1 MSLDPQNLIRI
12 IPAEGHSRITSHPP
26 RRGWLLFMP
35 RAVIFVNGRI
45 PDLEQVRRLIRP
57 NDHIFA
63 ADGGTRH
70 ALALGLLPSLVIGD
84 LDSLSP
90 DDRLKLEA
98 AGTEIR
104 LYPRSKDE
112 TDFELAL
119 DYSVSAGFTEILVIG
134 ALGNRLDQAL
144 GNLSLLTDP
153 SLAGLDVRLDDGTE
167 QAWFIRTKDQVVGQR
182 GDVVSLIPW
191 GGEVNGI
198 TTIGLRW
205 PLNGETLHPSKSR
218 GLSNELLGESA
229 SISLDSGLLLV
240 IHSHHL
246 LS

>member
-1 MSLDPQNLIRI
+1 M
-12 IPAEGHSRITSHPP
+12 AF
-26 RRGWLLFMP
+26 FMP

-45 PDLEQVRRLIRP
+45 PDLEQVRKLIHP

-98 AGTEIR
+98 ARTEIR

-134 ALGNRLDQAL
+134 ALGNRLDQTL
-144 GNLSLLTDP
+144 GNLALLTDP
-153 SLAGLDVRLDDGTE
+153 PLEGLNVRVDDGAE
-167 QAWFIRTKDQVVGQR
+167 EAWFIHAQSRVEGQK

-191 GGEVNGI
+191 GGEVTGI

-205 PLNGETLHPSKSR
+205 PLNGETLHPAKSR

-229 SISLDSGLLLV
+229 SISLESGLLLV

-246 LS
+246 QS